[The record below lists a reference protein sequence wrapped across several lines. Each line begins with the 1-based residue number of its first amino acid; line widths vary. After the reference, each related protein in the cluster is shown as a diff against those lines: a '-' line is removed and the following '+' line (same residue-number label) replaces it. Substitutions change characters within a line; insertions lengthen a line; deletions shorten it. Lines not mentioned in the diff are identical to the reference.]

1 MAGWGS
7 SPQSRQ
13 GRPLYQEPLSQKRS
27 VHPSPRGLVVRA
39 GPPSF
44 HGHQALCSRL
54 AWDSRSSQAL
64 ICPTRP
70 PGLGWDYSYL
80 AGPWPP
86 PLPLAGR
93 GRDPSRLSQRLSSA
107 VRTPAEPHSRGAQ
120 QAWMEPVGVRL
131 SRQTRVDTCGS
142 WPHRRQVAAGS
153 QDHTALAS
161 LTLLQYLCCTGA
173 VGSGRGL
180 CTDKALRAPLGS
192 HVAS

>member
-107 VRTPAEPHSRGAQ
+107 MCAY
-120 QAWMEPVGVRL
+120 
-131 SRQTRVDTCGS
+131 TCGAPQQRGS
-142 WPHRRQVAAGS
+142 AGLDGARWSAPLKTDTRGHVWQLAPPQAGGSRLARPYCSGLTDPPPIPLLHR
-153 QDHTALAS
+153 
-161 LTLLQYLCCTGA
+161 
-173 VGSGRGL
+173 GSGFR
-180 CTDKALRAPLGS
+180 TWALHR
-192 HVAS
+192 